1 MKELRKA
8 IEASLGATATFM
20 SAELRKNAV
29 DRGWDNDAAMGIS
42 VTNDGYKF
50 KANIDNS
57 VSEKVF
63 LSEFGSRDSRPNAVI
78 RNYANRPSGAGSFM
92 LKMVKKNLEGNK

>member
-1 MKELRKA
+1 MKALRKA

-20 SAELRKNAV
+20 SAELRKSAV
-29 DRGWDNDAAMGIS
+29 ERGWDNDAAMGIS

-63 LSEFGSRDSRPNAVI
+63 ISEFGSLDNRPNAVI
-78 RNYANRPSGAGSFM
+78 RNYANRPSDAGSFM
-92 LKMVKKNLEGNK
+92 LKMVKKNLGGSK